1 MRVYRGRA
9 GDAAADRAVTADVV
23 DRVGASDEP
32 AVRVWA
38 PHRQVAFGRRDAREE
53 GYDRARAAARE
64 RGYDPLERS
73 VGGRAVAYTG
83 RSTLAF
89 ARIEPVDGVR
99 GGLDDRYER
108 LTVDVRRALRRL
120 GVAAER
126 GEPDDAFCP
135 GQHSLRCEGK
145 LVGIAQRV
153 RQDAAV
159 ASGICVVDERRDL
172 ADVLAAVYGALDVP
186 FDPASVGS
194 VAAAGGTG
202 DVETVRA
209 TIEDEL
215 VGDRERTVL
224 GVDDDG
230 LPAAPDGD

>member
-9 GDAAADRAVTADVV
+9 ADAAADRAVTAEVV
-23 DRVGASDEP
+23 DRVGRTGDP

-38 PHRQVAFGRRDAREE
+38 PHRQVAFGRRDAREA

-83 RSTLAF
+83 TSTLAF

-126 GEPDDAFCP
+126 GEPDGAFCP
-135 GQHSLRCEGK
+135 GQHSLQRDGK

-159 ASGICVVDERRDL
+159 ASGICVVDERAEL
-172 ADVLAAVYGALDVP
+172 ADVLAAVYDALGVP
-186 FDPASVGS
+186 FDPKSVGS
-194 VAAAGGTG
+194 VAAAGSSG
-202 DVETVRA
+202 DVESVRSTV
-209 TIEDEL
+209 EDEL
-215 VGDRERTVL
+215 VGDRERSVRTV
-224 GVDDDG
+224 GESG
-230 LPAAPDGD
+230 LRDT